1 MSAYAS
7 TVLNASAEEVWDYL
21 RDFGNLAEWLPG
33 ITLCEIEEGDGLR
46 PGAVRR
52 IEGPGGT
59 FRERLLTLDDGSR
72 SATYEILESPLP
84 LRDYRGLYR
93 VSPVTDSGRA
103 FVEWSAAFEAD
114 DEAKITKIVTRG
126 IFEPGLAAL
135 HKRFP
140 S

>member
-7 TVLNASAEEVWDYL
+7 TVVNASADEVWAYL

-33 ITLCEIEEGDGLR
+33 VALCEIEEGDGSR

-52 IEGPGGT
+52 VEGAGGL
-59 FRERLLTLDDGSR
+59 FRERLLTLDDGAR
-72 SATYEILESPLP
+72 SATYEIVESPLP
-84 LRDYRGLYR
+84 LRDYRGSYR

-114 DEAKITKIVTRG
+114 DEAKMTRILTRA
-126 IFEPGLAAL
+126 IFEPGLAGL
-135 HKRFP
+135 RERLRP
-140 S
+140 